1 MTSNDI
7 TLFGQRMAPSKKN
20 RQQNVLEFD
29 HNIYANMK
37 IENAKYE
44 QTNSNSRL

>member
-1 MTSNDI
+1 MSNGT
-7 TLFGQRMAPSKKN
+7 TLFDQRKAPSKKN

-29 HNIYANMK
+29 HNIYVNMK

-44 QTNSNSRL
+44 QTNNNSHL